1 MVKNSHWQSLSLIHQ
16 LFRRHHARRVLEFL
30 ILLVAGGLLAFQLFF
45 WISGWLGLGYRGIN
59 GLFVLSTGVF
69 VYCLGRFGLH
79 WWREG
84 PRLTPFFQRWERR
97 HRDAS
102 NRASLLVYAE
112 KEKEE
117 IQRLGYSTELIQADD
132 QWLARYIQSV
142 LARDR
147 AVISLRQGLF
157 LLAVTVS
164 FLVFFVLPKEQ
175 RADAWGRIARNL
187 WISAPPA
194 HEITLQVPGV
204 LTIERGKSLILA
216 AHASQILDGAAAV
229 HLWNGADWQSYPAER
244 QEKELTFALPAV
256 IRETEYYFSAGSALS
271 NKGRVT
277 SLDPPSL
284 VRGSS
289 TVTPPEYTGLPPETI
304 ETLRP
309 LSVPEGSRIAIEA
322 EASSELKSVEWLY
335 DGQSIPAR
343 LEGTKLSADF
353 EPPRAGEWSVQMEDI
368 HGLTA
373 GSRHYRVNLI
383 PDATP
388 TVEILQPKPVT
399 DVPDNLV
406 LQVKLQ
412 ARDDYRVDRIL
423 THMQLN
429 REETTIRTVPIWT
442 YNPQEAKNV
451 GSATELFVTFDWNM
465 SELGLFPGDELTYSI
480 EVFDNDALHG
490 PKSARSKPYLLR
502 YPTLTDMLHL
512 LDELEQSQTEKLSGL
527 VKDQKQITEDAQKT
541 LEKIAEKR
549 NEQSPDQ
556 QGKPSDWQEKKD
568 LQDIQKR
575 QEQLTEEAQ
584 KIEEQLEEY
593 RRQAEEAL
601 SKDQEKQQ
609 GFTPE
614 TLEKIQKIQDLMSE
628 LLDKDSQSL
637 LQKISDTVEKMSEQ
651 VSDQELKDLAFS
663 FQDYDQQLERTLSM
677 LENAF
682 QARQLEGLKEMADEL
697 ARRQDHLERETQKLA
712 EKKQQQENAP
722 AAPNEQE
729 RPAQPDDLNAAEK
742 ALAQRQ
748 RQLEEDAQQFLDK
761 MREMQEKLKE
771 QSPGLAQ
778 KLDQLRQEALEQG
791 LPNELSQASQQ
802 LERQNT
808 PLAQAHQKNARKQL
822 QSLSEQL
829 QQSMAGMQGMEM
841 AMDSEA
847 ITRLMHRGLFLS
859 SQMESLTESPLGQSE
874 GVQAL
879 RRAQAFEREAGRILA
894 AWREM
899 AQTNPFM
906 NREVEMLL
914 RQSGERLQRAIA
926 AGKGTK
932 WVGLHET
939 RQSLIALNHAVH
951 QMMMDMRN
959 MMQQMAQSQAQG
971 MQQQMQQLISQQQ
984 SVQQML
990 QQLQQM
996 GKEGQEALKQL
1007 QEMARQQAQVRN
1019 EIEKMMQ
1026 KYRHAQQL
1034 RNQLEG
1040 IYQEMKEAEKLLEEG
1055 VNDQRMDEKQRRIM
1069 TRMLEAG
1076 TMQEQDDLG
1085 EDRQEEVAKTGL
1097 DAQSPE
1103 GPFPVSLPEKVR
1115 RMVDRPAGESIPVQY
1130 QEAIK
1135 NYYIRLSE
1143 TFAR

>member
-1 MVKNSHWQSLSLIHQ
+1 MKNSNWQSLTLIHQ
-16 LFRRHHARRVLEFL
+16 LFRRHHARRLLEL
-30 ILLVAGGLLAFQLFF
+30 GIRLVAGGLLAFQLFF
-45 WISGWLGLGYRGIN
+45 WISGWFSLGYRGIN
-59 GLFVLSTGVF
+59 GLFVLSTGIF
-69 VYCLGRFGLH
+69 VYYLGCFLIH

-84 PRLTPFFQRWERR
+84 LRLTPYFQRWERQ
-97 HRDAS
+97 HREAS

-112 KEKEE
+112 REAEE
-117 IQRLGYSTELIQADD
+117 IQRLGYSRELIQADD

-147 AVISLRQGLF
+147 TVVSHRQLLF
-157 LLAVTVS
+157 LLAVTIS
-164 FLVFFVLPKEQ
+164 FLVFFILPQSRWAE
-175 RADAWGRIARNL
+175 DWGWISQNL
-187 WISAPPA
+187 WIYAPPEQ
-194 HEITLQVPGV
+194 EITLQVPEV
-204 LTIERGKSLILA
+204 LIIERGKSLTLV
-216 AHASQILDGAAAV
+216 AHSSVCLDGPAAV
-229 HLWNGADWQSYPAER
+229 HVWNGADWQSCPAKR
-244 QEKELTFALPAV
+244 KEKALTYALPAV
-256 IRETEYYFSAGSALS
+256 TRETGYFFSVGNALS

-277 SLDPPSL
+277 PLDPPTL
-284 VRGSS
+284 TRGSS
-289 TVTPPEYTGLPPETI
+289 TVTPPEYTGLPGETI

-309 LSVPEGSRIAIEA
+309 LSVPEGSRIVIEA
-322 EASSELKSVEWLY
+322 EASSELKSAEMIFNDQTIPTRWNGKNLAA
-335 DGQSIPAR
+335 GFEPAR
-343 LEGTKLSADF
+343 T
-353 EPPRAGEWSVQMEDI
+353 GEWYLQMEDV

-373 GSRHYRVNLI
+373 VSRRYRVNLI

-388 TVEILQPKPVT
+388 TVEIVEPKPVT

-406 LQVKLQ
+406 LRVKLH

-442 YNPQEAKNV
+442 YSPLEAQNV
-451 GSATELFVTFDWNM
+451 GSATELYVTFDWNM
-465 SELGLFPGDELTYSI
+465 TDLGLFPGDEMTYSV

-490 PKSARSKPYLLR
+490 SKSARSKPYLLR
-502 YPTLTDMLHL
+502 YPTLMDMLHR
-512 LDELEQSQTEKLSGL
+512 LDELEQSQTEKLSTL
-527 VKDQKQITEDAQKT
+527 VKDQKQITGDAQKT

-549 NEQSPDQ
+549 KDLSPEQP
-556 QGKPSDWQEKKD
+556 GKPSDWQEKKD
-568 LQDIQKR
+568 LQDIKKR
-575 QEQLTEEAQ
+575 QEQLTEEAR
-584 KIEEQLEEY
+584 KIEEQLGEY
-593 RRQAEEAL
+593 RKQAEEAMA
-601 SKDQEKQQ
+601 KEEEKQQ

-614 TLEKIQKIQDLMSE
+614 TLEKIQKIQELMSG

-637 LQKISDTVEKMSEQ
+637 LQKISDTMEKMSEQ
-651 VSDQELKDLAFS
+651 ISDQELKDLAFS
-663 FQDYDQQLERTLSM
+663 FQDYDQQLERTLNM

-682 QARQLEGLKEMADEL
+682 QARQLEGLKEMANEL

-712 EKKQQQENAP
+712 EKKEQQQNAP
-722 AAPNEQE
+722 ASQSEQE
-729 RPAQPDDLNAAEK
+729 RQAQQDDLNSAEK

-761 MREMQEKLKE
+761 MQEMKEKLQE
-771 QSPGLAQ
+771 QSPELAQ
-778 KLDQLRQEALEQG
+778 KLEQLRQAALDQG
-791 LPNELSQASQQ
+791 LPAELSQASRQ
-802 LERQNT
+802 LEQQNT
-808 PLAQAHQKNARKQL
+808 QLAQAHQKNAQKQL
-822 QSLSEQL
+822 RALSDQL
-829 QQSMAGMQGMEM
+829 QQSMAGMQGMELT
-841 AMDSEA
+841 MDTQA
-847 ITRLMHRGLFLS
+847 ITRLMRQGLFLS

-906 NREVEMLL
+906 NREVEILL

-926 AGKGTK
+926 AGKGTR

-939 RQSLIALNHAVH
+939 RQAMIALNRAIH
-951 QMMMDMRN
+951 QMMMDMQN

-990 QQLQQM
+990 QQLRQM
-996 GKEGQEALKQL
+996 GQEGEEALKQL
-1007 QEMARQQAQVRN
+1007 REMAKQQAQIRN

-1026 KYRHAQQL
+1026 QYRHAQQL

-1040 IYQEMKEAEKLLEEG
+1040 IYQEMKEAEKLLQEG

-1076 TMQEQDDLG
+1076 TMQEEDDLG

-1115 RMVDRPAGESIPVQY
+1115 RMVERPAGEAIPFQY

-1143 TFAR
+1143 AFAR